1 MNFPW
6 EIWEILRQ
14 VLAPQGPSPL
24 AFARA
29 AALAS
34 LGSDAGAERQ
44 GHRGVD
50 GGADATRGRRGD
62 VCLGDLGGTPEVQKS
77 ELI

>member
-1 MNFPW
+1 MNFP
-6 EIWEILRQ
+6 WEILRQ
-14 VLAPQGPSPL
+14 VLAPHGPSPL
-24 AFARA
+24 AFA
-29 AALAS
+29 S
-34 LGSDAGAERQ
+34 LRSDAGAERQ

>member
-1 MNFPW
+1 MNFP
-6 EIWEILRQ
+6 WEILRQ
-14 VLAPQGPSPL
+14 VLAPHGPSPL
-24 AFARA
+24 AARVGS
-29 AALAS
+29 ALAS
-34 LGSDAGAERQ
+34 RGSDAGAERQ

-50 GGADATRGRRGD
+50 GGADATRRRRGD